1 MPADSG
7 RLKKDRVDVFLRG
20 VSKRQFVS
28 TCGWDKFTATTRWV
42 KFTLEE
48 SNCEKVSLINRS

>member
-20 VSKRQFVS
+20 VSENTVQHHGSWSEVEVIS
-28 TCGWDKFTATTRWV
+28 A
-42 KFTLEE
+42 
-48 SNCEKVSLINRS
+48 LINRS

>member
-20 VSKRQFVS
+20 VSEKTVRS
-28 TCGWDKFTATTRWV
+28 RNWLRTGRSSGS
-42 KFTLEE
+42 LE
-48 SNCEKVSLINRS
+48 